1 MIKGKLLR
9 GTLGLVIATFAMH
22 VSADT
27 SWNTTD
33 NSVTYSVFKDGI
45 PLGSAETTVNLS
57 QLNLSDV
64 ASEEGVGSAVNYTLT
79 SVVLSMNG
87 VVYGSI
93 RYINDAS
100 SAVTPT
106 FVVAGD
112 SMLKYGSDATANEA
126 YSSTTP
132 IGTIAAGGEY
142 NDPNVSILGSAT
154 PKTVTITQDLDRFLG
169 IGTIQTIASFP
180 VTGTFSSEST
190 WFTAS
195 IRLQGK
201 ADIAVTYYYDYT
213 AVPEPTSMAL
223 LSLAGAVLALRR
235 KRVVTA

>member
-1 MIKGKLLR
+1 
-9 GTLGLVIATFAMH
+9 
-22 VSADT
+22 
-27 SWNTTD
+27 
-33 NSVTYSVFKDGI
+33 
-45 PLGSAETTVNLS
+45 
-57 QLNLSDV
+57 
-64 ASEEGVGSAVNYTLT
+64 
-79 SVVLSMNG
+79 MNG